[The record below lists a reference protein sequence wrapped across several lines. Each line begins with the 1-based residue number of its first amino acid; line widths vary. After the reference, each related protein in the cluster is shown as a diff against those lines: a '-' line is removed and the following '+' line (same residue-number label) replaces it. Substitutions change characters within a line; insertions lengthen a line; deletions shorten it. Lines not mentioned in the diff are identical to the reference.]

1 MEREHWASI
10 NNVLW
15 ALTLHSHAP
24 LNPQGD
30 FVIIGSLLTFSPYL
44 VLVLTT
50 HLLQGERACF
60 SSWLP
65 S

>member
-15 ALTLHSHAP
+15 ALTSHSHAP

-30 FVIIGSLLTFSPYL
+30 LVTFGSLLTFSSYL
-44 VLVLTT
+44 ILALTT
-50 HLLQGERACF
+50 Y
-60 SSWLP
+60 SSWL
-65 S
+65 